1 MKLYKRFA
9 AALLA
14 GIMALAMFTACSST
28 PPQSPEEQEK
38 IEYACEIWRDKVRT
52 AVNKNLPSNAQLRK
66 AAQEMGEELAAKG
79 ELVTTDGTYWGRLRD
94 VQVPAGMEAD
104 FMVLTWDKQNAAAY
118 DLDKLLVDY
127 LNDTWAEDAVQK
139 VREMMLQVLATEERL
154 AKIEEADVAA
164 IKNKNGTYSF
174 VLGYIIAE

>member
-14 GIMALAMFTACSST
+14 GIMALALLTACGST
-28 PPQSPEEQEK
+28 PPQTPEEQQK
-38 IEYACEIWRDKVRT
+38 ADIACDIWQDKVCG
-52 AVNKNLPSNAQLRK
+52 AVNKNLPRNEQLRK

-79 ELVTTDGTYWGRLRD
+79 ELITNGVYWGRLQD

-104 FMVLTWDKQNAAAY
+104 FMVLTWDKKTPVTY
-118 DLDKLLVDY
+118 KLDKLLDDAR
-127 LNDTWAEDAVQK
+127 NPDWALGAIQK
-139 VREMMLQVLATEERL
+139 VRTMMRHVLVTEERL

-164 IKNKNGTYSF
+164 IKNKDGTYSF

>member
-14 GIMALAMFTACSST
+14 GIMVLALFTACNGT
-28 PPQSPEEQEK
+28 PQSPEEQK
-38 IEYACEIWRDKVRT
+38 KVDAACTIWQDKARA
-52 AVNKNLPSNAQLRK
+52 AVNKNLPRNAQLRK

-79 ELVTTDGTYWGRLRD
+79 ELITNGAYWGRLD
-94 VQVPAGMEAD
+94 MQVPAGKKAN
-104 FMVLTWDKQNAAAY
+104 FMVLTWDKKTPVTY
-118 DLDKLLVDY
+118 KLDKLLDDARY
-127 LNDTWAEDAVQK
+127 NWWMQDAVQK
-139 VREMMLQVLATEERL
+139 VHEMMRYVLGAEERL

-164 IKNKNGTYSF
+164 IKNKDGTYSF

>member
-14 GIMALAMFTACSST
+14 GIMVLALLTACGST

-52 AVNKNLPSNAQLRK
+52 AVNKNLPRNAQLRK
-66 AAQEMGEELAAKG
+66 AAQDMGEELAPKG
-79 ELVTTDGTYWGRLRD
+79 ELITNGVYWGRLD
-94 VQVPAGMEAD
+94 MEVPDGKIAA

-118 DLDKLLVDY
+118 DLDKLLDDAGDPV
-127 LNDTWAEDAVQK
+127 WAEDAVQK
-139 VREMMLQVLATEERL
+139 VRKMMRLVLATEERF
-154 AKIEEADVAA
+154 AKIEQADVAA
-164 IKNKNGTYSF
+164 IKNKDGTYSF

>member
-9 AALLA
+9 AVLLA
-14 GIMALAMFTACSST
+14 GIMALALFTACGST
-28 PPQSPEEQEK
+28 PPQSPEEQKKVE
-38 IEYACEIWRDKVRT
+38 EACEIWQDKASG
-52 AVNKNLPSNAQLRK
+52 AVNKVLPRNAQLRR
-66 AAQEMGEELAAKG
+66 AAQERGEELAATG
-79 ELVTTDGTYWGRLRD
+79 ELITNGVYWGRLQD

-118 DLDKLLVDY
+118 DLDEL
-127 LNDTWAEDAVQK
+127 LNDNLSSDWALGAIQK
-139 VREMMLQVLATEERL
+139 VRTMMLHVLVTEERL
-154 AKIEEADVAA
+154 EKVEEADVAA

>member
-14 GIMALAMFTACSST
+14 GIMALAMFTACGST

-66 AAQEMGEELAAKG
+66 AAQDMGEELAPKG
-79 ELVTTDGTYWGRLRD
+79 ELITNGVYWGRLD
-94 VQVPAGMEAD
+94 MEVPDGKIAA

-118 DLDKLLVDY
+118 DLDKLLDDAGDPV
-127 LNDTWAEDAVQK
+127 WAEDAVQK
-139 VREMMLQVLATEERL
+139 VRKMMRLVLATEERF
-154 AKIEEADVAA
+154 AKIEQADVAA
-164 IKNKNGTYSF
+164 IKNKDGTYSF

>member
-14 GIMALAMFTACSST
+14 GIMVLALFTACGST

-66 AAQEMGEELAAKG
+66 AAQEMGEELAATG
-79 ELVTTDGTYWGRLRD
+79 ELITNGVYWGRLQD
-94 VQVPAGMEAD
+94 VQVPAGKEAA
-104 FMVLTWDKQNAAAY
+104 FMVLTWDKKTPVTY
-118 DLDKLLVDY
+118 KLDKLLDDVGDP
-127 LNDTWAEDAVQK
+127 DWAKDAYQK
-139 VREMMLQVLATEERL
+139 VYEMMRHVLVKEERL

-164 IKNKNGTYSF
+164 IKNKDDTYSF

>member
-14 GIMALAMFTACSST
+14 GIMALALFTACGST

-52 AVNKNLPSNAQLRK
+52 AVNKNLPSNAQLRR
-66 AAQEMGEELAAKG
+66 AAQERGEELAATG
-79 ELVTTDGTYWGRLRD
+79 DLITGDIYWGGLEME
-94 VQVPAGMEAD
+94 VPAGKTAA
-104 FMVLTWDKQNAAAY
+104 FMVLTWDKKTPVTY
-118 DLDKLLVDY
+118 KLDKLLDDAR
-127 LNDTWAEDAVQK
+127 NPDWALGAIQK
-139 VREMMLQVLATEERL
+139 VRTMMRHVLVTEERL

-164 IKNKNGTYSF
+164 IKNKDGTYSF

>member
-14 GIMALAMFTACSST
+14 GIMVLALFTACSST

-38 IEYACEIWRDKVRT
+38 IDFACTFWQNEACR
-52 AVNKNLPSNAQLRK
+52 AVERELLRNEQLRT
-66 AAQEMGEELAAKG
+66 AAQEMGEELAQNG
-79 ELVTTDGTYWGRLRD
+79 ELITNGVYWGRLRD
-94 VQVPAGMEAD
+94 VQVSAGEEAA

-118 DLDKLLVDY
+118 DLDKLLYDAG
-127 LNDTWAEDAVQK
+127 DPDWAKDATQK
-139 VREMMLQVLATEERL
+139 MREMMLRALVTEERL
-154 AKIEEADVAA
+154 AKIEQADIAA
-164 IKNKNGTYSF
+164 IKNKDGTYSF

>member
-14 GIMALAMFTACSST
+14 GIMALALLTACGST
-28 PPQSPEEQEK
+28 PPQSPEEQKKVE
-38 IEYACEIWRDKVRT
+38 EACEIWQDKASG
-52 AVNKNLPSNAQLRK
+52 AVNKVLPRNAQLRR
-66 AAQEMGEELAAKG
+66 AAQEIGKELAATG

-94 VQVPAGMEAD
+94 VQVPDGMEAD
-104 FMVLTWDKQNAAAY
+104 FMVLTWDKKTAAAY
-118 DLDKLLVDY
+118 DLDELLD
-127 LNDTWAEDAVQK
+127 DAEDLDWALDAIQK
-139 VREMMLQVLATEERL
+139 MRTMMRHVLVTEERL
-154 AKIEEADVAA
+154 AKVEEADVAA

>member
-14 GIMALAMFTACSST
+14 GIMVLALFTACSST
-28 PPQSPEEQEK
+28 PPQTPEEQQK
-38 IEYACEIWRDKVRT
+38 ADVACEIWQDKVCG
-52 AVNKNLPSNAQLRK
+52 AANKNLPRNEQLRK
-66 AAQEMGEELAAKG
+66 AAQEMGKELAAKG
-79 ELVTTDGTYWGRLRD
+79 ELITNGVYWGRLQD

-118 DLDKLLVDY
+118 DLDEL
-127 LNDTWAEDAVQK
+127 LNDARNPDWALGAIQK
-139 VREMMLQVLATEERL
+139 VRTMMRHVLVTEERL

-164 IKNKNGTYSF
+164 IKNKDGTYSF

>member
-14 GIMALAMFTACSST
+14 GIMVLALFTACNGT
-28 PPQSPEEQEK
+28 PQSPEEQK
-38 IEYACEIWRDKVRT
+38 KVDAACTIWQDYVCG
-52 AVNKNLPSNAQLRK
+52 AVNKDLPRNAQLRR

-79 ELVTTDGTYWGRLRD
+79 ELITNGAYWGRLD
-94 VQVPAGMEAD
+94 MQVPAGKEAD
-104 FMVLTWDKQNAAAY
+104 FMVLTWDKKTAAAY
-118 DLDKLLVDY
+118 KLDKLLDDARY
-127 LNDTWAEDAVQK
+127 NWWMQDAVQK
-139 VREMMLQVLATEERL
+139 VHEMMRYVLGAEERL

-164 IKNKNGTYSF
+164 IKNKDGTYSF